1 MIIVDQAKSLSAR
14 DRLCRLITWES
25 KFPQRLSRSDCLTEA
40 YPGLLSF
47 EPFDLSGMSH
57 ALVYPTSQGSGG
69 PLLAL
74 SGERTRCCGRD
85 AKRMKF
91 RRDDE

>member
-1 MIIVDQAKSLSAR
+1 MIIVDQTMSLSAR

-25 KFPQRLSRSDCLTEA
+25 EFTQRLSRNDCLTEA

-57 ALVYPTSQGSGG
+57 AIVYLTSQS
-69 PLLAL
+69 PLRPVLTV
-74 SGERTRCCGRD
+74 SGERARFCGSD